1 MCQYDRIPYSS
12 FLWKIGTTSF
22 RTKEFNKSIE
32 WQLRLLDEFWQKPE
46 NIGLG
51 WEIPAQGQNGI
62 YEIKNRYYD
71 WLVENGFTI
80 GNDRVKY
87 KAAREKTSGLVDMGL
102 IDNERRLTEAGRELL
117 TIANTHSYEQRTE
130 LGIPK
135 DSELYLRQ
143 LIKLSDAN
151 TGGLIRP
158 FLIVVYL
165 LSNLEYF
172 TYDEFKYLLPLCI
185 SADTTEKILNSIRA
199 LREGRSSI
207 DDIIVDHLLERS
219 NYREGLNRFILN
231 PFSESL
237 LLSIGM
243 NRKSATYDKPYYVLF
258 QEMHSVYIDGNEQ
271 RIVPLFEAVNKISS
285 SCSKKW
291 KQLLFE
297 SALTSV
303 VKGDPVSNIKQ
314 LPDEYMESEESFKR
328 FFFVTMHLFKA
339 KATLEDYFDLNRRYL
354 NLSNCFIFDEN
365 QVKFDI
371 VPKQY
376 FRPIAEQLYE
386 HAYEESELLY
396 LNCPLSSINPLLAFN
411 EQNVIAGINTEF
423 GTQISNITE
432 AYDEVER
439 QRYLRFN
446 SMLDSRF
453 NKTTIVNLLDDF
465 DSRND
470 SEISNLVTDNADIPT
485 IFEYVIGI
493 IWYNVSGRRGKVLDY
508 LKLSLDANL
517 LPITH
522 AAGGEADIVYEYPT
536 TNDYP
541 QHCVLLEATLS
552 DSVNQ
557 RRMEME
563 PVSRHLG
570 NHLLRTGNYNSYC
583 VFASSHLH
591 INVIS
596 DFRGRK
602 NNYYCDPQDPSKYI
616 STMKIIPLSTEDLRT
631 IVRNDLTYSELYVHF
646 EQAFQSKENH
656 PQKWYDEYVN
666 LDNKISE
673 YSEQSFAAENV
684 YIYGSIP
691 IDLPQIDR
699 EDLLEEQL
707 DLLLMYAVGG
717 RARVRTERSGKIALG
732 IKESQ
737 LSGEQE
743 AAYRSVK
750 YLLFHY
756 WSNPKVYELNQTP
769 SLVDRNNVPKG
780 YLIRQEDE
788 AVKFLLLDYDPNYPV
803 DLGKCNILR
812 TQRKGEIR
820 YLPFVT
826 TLDSIRLA

>member
-12 FLWKIGTTSF
+12 FLWKFGTTSF

-51 WEIPAQGQNGI
+51 WEIPVVGQNGI
-62 YEIKNRYYD
+62 YEIKDRYYD

-102 IDNERRLTEAGRELL
+102 INNERRLTEVGRELL
-117 TIANTHSYEQRTE
+117 AMANTQGYEQRTE

-143 LIKLSDAN
+143 LIKLSDTN
-151 TGGLIRP
+151 TGCLIRP

-165 LSNLEYF
+165 LSSLDYF
-172 TYDEFKYLLPLCI
+172 TYDEFKYLIPLCI

-199 LREGRSSI
+199 LREGRNSI

-219 NYREGLNRFILN
+219 NYREGLTRFISN
-231 PFSESL
+231 PFSENL

-243 NRKSATYDKPYYVLF
+243 NRKSATYDRPYSVLF
-258 QEMHSVYIDGNEQ
+258 REMHSVYIDGNEQ
-271 RIVPLFEAVNKISS
+271 RIVPLFEAVNNISS
-285 SCSKKW
+285 NCSKKW
-291 KQLLFE
+291 KQLMFE
-297 SALTSV
+297 SVLTSV
-303 VKGDPVSNIKQ
+303 VRNDPVSNIKQ
-314 LPDEYMESEESFKR
+314 LLDDDVESEESFKR

-365 QVKFDI
+365 QIRFDI

-386 HAYEESELLY
+386 HAYEESALLHE
-396 LNCPLSSINPLLAFN
+396 NCPLSSIDPLLAFN
-411 EQNVIAGINTEF
+411 EQNVITGINSEF
-423 GTQISNITE
+423 GTQIDNITE
-432 AYDEVER
+432 AYNEVER
-439 QRYLRFN
+439 QRYSRFN
-446 SMLDSRF
+446 SMLDSKF
-453 NKTTIVNLLDDF
+453 SKTTIVNLLNDF

-470 SEISNLVTDNADIPT
+470 DEISSLVTDNADIPT
-485 IFEYVIGI
+485 IFEYVLGI
-493 IWYNVSGRRGKVLDY
+493 IWYNLSERTGKVLDY

-536 TNDYP
+536 TNNYP

-583 VFASSHLH
+583 VFASSYLH

-602 NNYYCDPQDPSKYI
+602 NNFYCDPQDPNKYI

-631 IVRNDLTYSELYVHF
+631 IVRNDMTYSELYVHF
-646 EQAFQSKENH
+646 EQAFQAKENH

-666 LDNKISE
+666 LDN
-673 YSEQSFAAENV
+673 
-684 YIYGSIP
+684 
-691 IDLPQIDR
+691 
-699 EDLLEEQL
+699 
-707 DLLLMYAVGG
+707 
-717 RARVRTERSGKIALG
+717 
-732 IKESQ
+732 Q
-737 LSGEQE
+737 LSE
-743 AAYRSVK
+743 
-750 YLLFHY
+750 
-756 WSNPKVYELNQTP
+756 
-769 SLVDRNNVPKG
+769 
-780 YLIRQEDE
+780 
-788 AVKFLLLDYDPNYPV
+788 
-803 DLGKCNILR
+803 
-812 TQRKGEIR
+812 
-820 YLPFVT
+820 
-826 TLDSIRLA
+826 